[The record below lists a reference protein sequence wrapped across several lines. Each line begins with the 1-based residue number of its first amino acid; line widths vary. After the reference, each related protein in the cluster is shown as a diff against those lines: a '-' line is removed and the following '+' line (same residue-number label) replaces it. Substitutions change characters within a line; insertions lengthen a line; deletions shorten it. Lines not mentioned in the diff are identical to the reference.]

1 MSEDGIHGTRASVEQ
16 FARDH
21 PHYND
26 TDGKAHPPVHRPTH
40 TGEHPPISHKPPT
53 QKHVAVPTT
62 RETQFTKKTCQL
74 IEFRAECEHDG
85 RKAIKEEDGE
95 YSLSVVPHDGGLSR
109 AGGARTGVGV
119 ATKSAQSDAQVK
131 AEEDHHQK
139 TSQNLETEH
148 QRLGKRAAKLAARKD
163 ANTRN
168 YRRTASRLNR
178 DRAGHAG
185 RRAEFIKDNRAKT
198 TFGAELYVDQ
208 GDPTVNDKM
217 TFHAK
222 MARHCSKHP
231 AWALWDCSTNE
242 WVDSSEPKKSD
253 WSTDGLLPPVVDYSA
268 MPSVL
273 PKFMGGENAY
283 WLKGVEP
290 RLYKVHLYTCDG
302 EEIVHVKV
310 YPLVESGIDITIAHE
325 GSKNEPSK
333 GSWAARIGEATEKFE
348 SIVEKVSHVA
358 PGGGHVT
365 LEILPEGKFTLS
377 NKWVEEEEDSEV
389 VWEADAVV
397 DAMLISLTILIP
409 IVAGLPQAVMDA
421 IRSVLDAGLDIEVT
435 VKASANVTCKWRQ
448 VPEKQLHFI
457 PSGEIKGEGSFGV
470 WAHLHIGM
478 PILKTNVLSLDAR
491 AKTVGELT
499 SKIEPK
505 TEGGEEKVSIA
516 VACKWANPLNVAYS
530 VQYLRARPHVFSADL
545 LGPLPEHKFGSISLW

>member
-1 MSEDGIHGTRASVEQ
+1 MSEDGIHGSPASVEK

-26 TDGKAHPPVHRPTH
+26 TDGKAHKPVHRPAH
-40 TGEHPPISHKPPT
+40 AGGHPPIPHKPPK

-62 RETQFTKKTCQL
+62 QEHHFSKKTCEL
-74 IEFRAECEHDG
+74 IEISAKCQHPG
-85 RKAIKEEDGE
+85 RKAIKEKDGE

-109 AGGARTGVGV
+109 AGSARTGVGV

-131 AEEDHHQK
+131 AEEDHHKK

-333 GSWAARIGEATEKFE
+333 GSWAARIGEAKEKFE
-348 SIVEKVSHVA
+348 SIIEKVSRVA
-358 PGGGHVT
+358 PGGGSVT

-377 NKWVEEEEDSEV
+377 NKWVEEEETSEV

-397 DAMLISLTILIP
+397 NATLVKLTILRP
-409 IVAGLPQAVMDA
+409 IVAGLPQVVMDA

-435 VKASANVTCKWRQ
+435 VEASANVTCEWKQ
-448 VPEKQLHFI
+448 APEKQLHFV
-457 PSGEIKGEGSFGV
+457 PTGGIKGEGGFGV
-470 WAHLHIGM
+470 LAHLHIGM
-478 PILKTNVLSLDAR
+478 PILNTNVLSLDAR
-491 AKTVGELT
+491 ARTVGELT

-516 VACKWANPLNVAYS
+516 VSCKWAHPLNVAYS
-530 VQYLRARPHVFSADL
+530 VQYFRARPRVFSADL
-545 LGPLPEHKFGSISLW
+545 LGPLPEHKFGSINLW